1 MHLLSRFAPLKRSLK
16 VADSPITGVD
26 FSQLQATV
34 TGSIKCFTSPC
45 PEIAVSL
52 RSQETVT
59 VLSKGKISSIIY
71 SFVERFYK
79 LGSQVFIYQV
89 TLEERKEVIP

>member
-16 VADSPITGVD
+16 VVDSPVTGVD

-34 TGSIKCFTSPC
+34 TGSIKCFISPC

-52 RSQETVT
+52 HAQETVT
-59 VLSKGKISSIIY
+59 VLSKGEI
-71 SFVERFYK
+71 
-79 LGSQVFIYQV
+79 
-89 TLEERKEVIP
+89 